1 MLKAEI
7 LGFRVASC
15 VVRRKATEWL
25 SMLQDDDF
33 YDFLPQLVQVSMV
46 CVCVGVRYRKNV
58 ISCLGV
64 SV

>member
-33 YDFLPQLVQVSMV
+33 YDFLPQLVQVSVV
-46 CVCVGVRYRKNV
+46 CGCGVWVWYRRNV
-58 ISCLGV
+58 VSC
-64 SV
+64 